1 MLGQPLQPLLLTL
14 PILDLLLPPIHEPL
28 ALEAPIEV
36 SALTDVGF
44 ERGDAVGLPRD
55 RLRGEPGGKG
65 ADVELTPWR
74 LERILDVDRG
84 ARRRSRPELEIGG

>member
-1 MLGQPLQPLLLTL
+1 MLGQPLQPLLLAL

-28 ALEAPIEV
+28 ALESPIEV

-55 RLRGEPGGKG
+55 RLRGERGGKG

-74 LERILDVDRG
+74 LERILDLDRG
-84 ARRRSRPELEIGG
+84 GRRRSRPELEIGG